1 MAKPSSNKAFRNQK
15 NTRAMAGPIKYSW
28 KPVPS
33 TKRSKPTDR
42 ARVPF
47 CDNLTGID
55 NVVTYVF
62 DILPD
67 GNHSM
72 YVECD
77 YVD

>member
-1 MAKPSSNKAFRNQK
+1 
-15 NTRAMAGPIKYSW
+15 MAGPIKYSW
-28 KPVPS
+28 NPS
-33 TKRSKPTDR
+33 PTDKR
-42 ARVPF
+42 PKPKPGVPF
-47 CDNLTGID
+47 CDNRSGID